1 MICTRRYQSKE
12 MESHII
18 AYGIAIIIL
27 IMFSAYF
34 SATET
39 AFTSVNRIRIKNL
52 AGNGDKRAK
61 RVLELTDKY
70 DSLLSTILI
79 GNNIVNILITVIAT
93 LLFVELYGSLGP
105 TIATIVTTVLILIF
119 GEITPKSLAKEI
131 PEKTSM
137 SFGGSIRFVMMIFTP
152 LNFLFG
158 AWKKLVGK
166 VFKMDAEQGITEEE
180 LLTMVEEAETEGG
193 LDEERSELIQ
203 NAIEFN
209 GLEAWDILTPRVDV
223 AAIEVDTC
231 KDDIL
236 KLFRDTGFS
245 RIPVYDD
252 DIDNILGVLNQKDF
266 HNYIYGTSADIR
278 EYVAPVVFIPETMKL
293 PVILKKMQTTK
304 THMAVVIDEYGG
316 LAGIVT
322 LEDIL
327 EELVGEIYDEHDT
340 VISQEIMPLYDG
352 SYRVKGSAN
361 VEKLFDFFDVDDY
374 IDPVT
379 VNGWVVLELDKLP
392 ETGDCFEYRSEEKL
406 FKVRVTKADE
416 RKALEINLKVEPL
429 EKKED

>member
-1 MICTRRYQSKE
+1 

-18 AYGIAIIIL
+18 AYSIAIIIL

-137 SFGGSIRFVMMIFTP
+137 SFGGSIRLVMMIFTP

-392 ETGDCFEYRSEEKL
+392 ETGDYFEYRSEEKL

-429 EKKED
+429 EKTED

>member
-1 MICTRRYQSKE
+1 MICTRRYQSKI

-105 TIATIVTTVLILIF
+105 TIATVVTTVLILIF

-137 SFGGSIRFVMMIFTP
+137 CFGGSIRFVMMIFTP

-392 ETGDCFEYRSEEKL
+392 ETGDYFEYKSEEKL

-429 EKKED
+429 EKTED

>member
-1 MICTRRYQSKE
+1 

-105 TIATIVTTVLILIF
+105 TVATIVTTVLILIF

-131 PEKTSM
+131 PERTSM

-379 VNGWVVLELDKLP
+379 VNGWVMLELDKLP
-392 ETGDCFEYRSEEKL
+392 ETGDYFEYRSEGKL

-416 RKALEINLKVEPL
+416 RRALEINLKVEPL
-429 EKKED
+429 EKTES

>member
-152 LNFLFG
+152 LNFLFS

-429 EKKED
+429 EKTED

>member
-1 MICTRRYQSKE
+1 

-18 AYGIAIIIL
+18 AYSIAIIIL

-105 TIATIVTTVLILIF
+105 TVATIVTTVLILIF

-137 SFGGSIRFVMMIFTP
+137 SFGGSIRVVMMIFTP

-392 ETGDCFEYRSEEKL
+392 ETGDYFEYRSEEKL

-429 EKKED
+429 EKTED

>member
-1 MICTRRYQSKE
+1 MICTRRYQSKI

-105 TIATIVTTVLILIF
+105 TIATVVTTVLILIF

-137 SFGGSIRFVMMIFTP
+137 GFGGSIRFIMMIFTP
-152 LNFLFG
+152 LNFLFS
-158 AWKKLVGK
+158 AWKKLVAK
-166 VFKMDAEQGITEEE
+166 AFKMDAEQGITEEE

-209 GLEAWDILTPRVDV
+209 GLEAWDILTPRVYV

-392 ETGDCFEYRSEEKL
+392 ETGDYFEYKSEEKL

-429 EKKED
+429 EKTED

>member
-1 MICTRRYQSKE
+1 MICTRRYQSKI

-105 TIATIVTTVLILIF
+105 TIATVVTTVLILIF

-137 SFGGSIRFVMMIFTP
+137 GFGGSIRFVMMIFTP
-152 LNFLFG
+152 LNFLFS
-158 AWKKLVGK
+158 AWKKLVAK
-166 VFKMDAEQGITEEE
+166 AFKMDAEQGITEEE

-252 DIDNILGVLNQKDF
+252 DIDNVLGVLNQKDF

-392 ETGDCFEYRSEEKL
+392 ETGDYFEYKSEEKL

-429 EKKED
+429 EKTED

>member
-1 MICTRRYQSKE
+1 

-18 AYGIAIIIL
+18 AYSIAIIIL

-52 AGNGDKRAK
+52 AANGDKRAE
-61 RVLELTDKY
+61 RVLELSDRY

-79 GNNIVNILITVIAT
+79 GNNLVNILITVIAT
-93 LLFVELYGSLGP
+93 LMFVELYGSLGP
-105 TIATIVTTVLILIF
+105 TIATVVTTVLILVF

-131 PEKTSM
+131 PEKISKG
-137 SFGGSIRFVMMIFTP
+137 FGGSIRIVMIVFTP
-152 LNFLFG
+152 VNYLFS
-158 AWKKLVGK
+158 AWKKFVAK
-166 VFKMDAEQGITEEE
+166 AFKMDAEQGITEEE

-236 KLFRDTGFS
+236 KIFRDSGFS

-278 EYVAPVVFIPETMKL
+278 EYVAPVVFIPETMKI

-340 VISQEIMPLYDG
+340 VISQEIIPLYDG

-379 VNGWVVLELDKLP
+379 VNGWVALELDKLP
-392 ETGDCFEYRSEEKL
+392 ETGDCFEYRSEKKL
-406 FKVRVTKADE
+406 FRVRVTKADE
-416 RKALEINLKVEPL
+416 RKALEVNLKVEL
-429 EKKED
+429 LDKTESGYTKKGK

>member
-1 MICTRRYQSKE
+1 MICTRRYQSKI

-105 TIATIVTTVLILIF
+105 TVATIVTTVLILIF

-137 SFGGSIRFVMMIFTP
+137 SFGGSIRVVMMIFTP

-392 ETGDCFEYRSEEKL
+392 ETGDYFEYKSEEKL

-429 EKKED
+429 EKTED

>member
-1 MICTRRYQSKE
+1 MICTRRYQSKI

-93 LLFVELYGSLGP
+93 LLFVELYCSLGP

-137 SFGGSIRFVMMIFTP
+137 GFGGSIRLVMMIFTP

-158 AWKKLVGK
+158 AWKKLVAK
-166 VFKMDAEQGITEEE
+166 AFKMDKEQGITEEE

-429 EKKED
+429 EKTEG

>member
-1 MICTRRYQSKE
+1 MICTRRYQSKI

-105 TIATIVTTVLILIF
+105 TIATVVTTVLILIF

-137 SFGGSIRFVMMIFTP
+137 GFGGSIRFVMMIFTP
-152 LNFLFG
+152 LNFLFRE
-158 AWKKLVGK
+158 WKKLVAK
-166 VFKMDAEQGITEEE
+166 AFKMDAEQGITEEE

-429 EKKED
+429 EKTED

>member
-1 MICTRRYQSKE
+1 

-105 TIATIVTTVLILIF
+105 TIATVVTTVLILIF

-137 SFGGSIRFVMMIFTP
+137 SFGGSIRVVMMIFTP

-429 EKKED
+429 EKTED

>member
-1 MICTRRYQSKE
+1 MICTRRYQSKI

-105 TIATIVTTVLILIF
+105 TIATVVTTVLILIF

-137 SFGGSIRFVMMIFTP
+137 GFGGSIRVVMMIFTP
-152 LNFLFG
+152 LNFLFS
-158 AWKKLVGK
+158 AWKKLVAK
-166 VFKMDAEQGITEEE
+166 AFKMDAEQGITEEE

-392 ETGDCFEYRSEEKL
+392 ETGDYFEYKSEEKL

-429 EKKED
+429 EKTED

>member
-1 MICTRRYQSKE
+1 MICTRRYQSKI

-52 AGNGDKRAK
+52 AGNGDKRAR

-137 SFGGSIRFVMMIFTP
+137 GFGGSIRLVMMIFTP

-158 AWKKLVGK
+158 AWKKLVAK
-166 VFKMDAEQGITEEE
+166 AFKMDKEQGITEEE

-429 EKKED
+429 EKTED

>member
-1 MICTRRYQSKE
+1 M
-12 MESHII
+12 
-18 AYGIAIIIL
+18 
-27 IMFSAYF
+27 
-34 SATET
+34 
-39 AFTSVNRIRIKNL
+39 
-52 AGNGDKRAK
+52 
-61 RVLELTDKY
+61 
-70 DSLLSTILI
+70 
-79 GNNIVNILITVIAT
+79 
-93 LLFVELYGSLGP
+93 GP
-105 TIATIVTTVLILIF
+105 TIATVVTTILILIF
-119 GEITPKSLAKEI
+119 GEITPKSLAKEM
-131 PEKTSM
+131 PEKLSTHIS
-137 SFGGSIRFVMMIFTP
+137 GSINVIMILFTP
-152 LNFLFG
+152 VNYLFG
-158 AWKKLVGK
+158 AWKKLVSK
-166 VFKMDAEQGITEEE
+166 AFRMNPEQGITEEE

-223 AAIEVDTC
+223 EAIEIDTC
-231 KDDIL
+231 KNDIL

-245 RIPVYDD
+245 RLPVYDD

-266 HNYIYGTSADIR
+266 HNYILGTSADIR
-278 EYVAPVVFIPETMKL
+278 EYIVPVVFVPETMKL
-293 PVILKKMQTTK
+293 PVILKKMQSTK

-352 SYRVKGSAN
+352 SYRIKGNAN
-361 VEKLFDFFDVDDY
+361 VEKVFDFFDVDDY

-379 VNGWVVLELDKLP
+379 VNGWVALTLDKLP
-392 ETGDCFEYRSEEKL
+392 ETGDCFEYKSEDKL

-416 RKALEINLKVEPL
+416 RKALEINLKVEIL
-429 EKKED
+429 EKPEE

>member
-1 MICTRRYQSKE
+1 

-18 AYGIAIIIL
+18 AYSIAIIIL

-137 SFGGSIRFVMMIFTP
+137 SFGGSIRLVMMIFTP

-429 EKKED
+429 EKTED

>member
-1 MICTRRYQSKE
+1 

-105 TIATIVTTVLILIF
+105 TIATVVTTVLILIF

-137 SFGGSIRFVMMIFTP
+137 GFGGSIRFVMMIFTP

-158 AWKKLVGK
+158 AWKKLVAK
-166 VFKMDAEQGITEEE
+166 AFKMDAEQGITEEE

-392 ETGDCFEYRSEEKL
+392 ETGDYFEYRSEEKL

-429 EKKED
+429 EKTED

>member
-1 MICTRRYQSKE
+1 MICTRRYQSKI

-105 TIATIVTTVLILIF
+105 TIATVVTTVLILIF

-137 SFGGSIRFVMMIFTP
+137 GFGGSIRFVMMIFTP
-152 LNFLFG
+152 LNFLFS
-158 AWKKLVGK
+158 AWKKLVAK
-166 VFKMDAEQGITEEE
+166 AFKMDAEQGITEEE

-266 HNYIYGTSADIR
+266 HNNIYGTSADIR

-392 ETGDCFEYRSEEKL
+392 ETGDYFEYKSEEKL

-429 EKKED
+429 EKTED

>member
-1 MICTRRYQSKE
+1 MD
-12 MESHII
+12 SHMI
-18 AYGIAIIIL
+18 AYSIAIIIL

-52 AGNGDKRAK
+52 AANGDKHAK
-61 RVLELTDKY
+61 RVLELIDKY

-93 LLFVELYGSLGP
+93 LMFVELCGSLGP
-105 TIATIVTTVLILIF
+105 TIATVVTTILILIF
-119 GEITPKSLAKEI
+119 GEITPKSLAKEM
-131 PEKTSM
+131 PEKLSTHIS
-137 SFGGSIRFVMMIFTP
+137 GSINVIMILFTP
-152 LNFLFG
+152 VNYLFG
-158 AWKKLVGK
+158 AWKKLVSK
-166 VFKMDAEQGITEEE
+166 AFRMNPEQGITEEE

-223 AAIEVDTC
+223 EAIEIDTC
-231 KDDIL
+231 KNDIL

-245 RIPVYDD
+245 RLPVYDD

-266 HNYIYGTSADIR
+266 HNYILGTSADIR
-278 EYVAPVVFIPETMKL
+278 EYIVPVVFVPETMKL
-293 PVILKKMQTTK
+293 PVILKKMQSTK

-352 SYRVKGSAN
+352 SYRIKGNAN
-361 VEKLFDFFDVDDY
+361 VEKVFDFFDVDDY

-379 VNGWVVLELDKLP
+379 VNGWVALTLDKLP
-392 ETGDCFEYRSEEKL
+392 ETGDCFEYKSEDKL

-416 RKALEINLKVEPL
+416 RKALEINLKVEIL
-429 EKKED
+429 EKPEE

>member
-1 MICTRRYQSKE
+1 

-105 TIATIVTTVLILIF
+105 TIATVVTTVLILIF

-137 SFGGSIRFVMMIFTP
+137 GFGGSIRLVMMIFTP

-429 EKKED
+429 EKTED

>member
-1 MICTRRYQSKE
+1 

-429 EKKED
+429 EKTED

>member
-1 MICTRRYQSKE
+1 

-18 AYGIAIIIL
+18 AYSIAIIIL

-137 SFGGSIRFVMMIFTP
+137 SFGGSIRVVMMIFTP

-392 ETGDCFEYRSEEKL
+392 ETGDYFEYKSEEKL

-429 EKKED
+429 EKTED

>member
-18 AYGIAIIIL
+18 AYSIAIIIL

-52 AGNGDKRAK
+52 AGSGDKRAK

-105 TIATIVTTVLILIF
+105 TIATVVTTVLILVF

-137 SFGGSIRFVMMIFTP
+137 SFGSTIRLIMVIFTP

-158 AWKKLVGK
+158 AWKKLIAK
-166 VFKMDAEQGITEEE
+166 VFKMDTEQGITEEE

-266 HNYIYGTSADIR
+266 HNYIYGTSSDIR

-392 ETGDCFEYRSEEKL
+392 EAGDCFEYRSEDKL
-406 FKVRVTKADE
+406 FKVKVTKADE
-416 RKALEINLKVEPL
+416 RKALEINLKVEPI
-429 EKKED
+429 EKPED

>member
-1 MICTRRYQSKE
+1 MICTRRYQSKI

-105 TIATIVTTVLILIF
+105 TIATVVTTVLILIF

-137 SFGGSIRFVMMIFTP
+137 GFGGSIRFIMMIFTP
-152 LNFLFG
+152 LNFLFS
-158 AWKKLVGK
+158 AWKKLVAK
-166 VFKMDAEQGITEEE
+166 AFKMDVEQGITEEE

-392 ETGDCFEYRSEEKL
+392 ETGDYFEYKSEEKL

-429 EKKED
+429 EKTED

>member
-1 MICTRRYQSKE
+1 
-12 MESHII
+12 
-18 AYGIAIIIL
+18 
-27 IMFSAYF
+27 
-34 SATET
+34 
-39 AFTSVNRIRIKNL
+39 
-52 AGNGDKRAK
+52 
-61 RVLELTDKY
+61 
-70 DSLLSTILI
+70 
-79 GNNIVNILITVIAT
+79 
-93 LLFVELYGSLGP
+93 
-105 TIATIVTTVLILIF
+105 
-119 GEITPKSLAKEI
+119 
-131 PEKTSM
+131 
-137 SFGGSIRFVMMIFTP
+137 
-152 LNFLFG
+152 
-158 AWKKLVGK
+158 
-166 VFKMDAEQGITEEE
+166 MDAEQGITEEE

-392 ETGDCFEYRSEEKL
+392 ETGDCFEYKSEEKL

-429 EKKED
+429 EKTED

>member
-1 MICTRRYQSKE
+1 

-105 TIATIVTTVLILIF
+105 TIATVVTTVLILIF

-137 SFGGSIRFVMMIFTP
+137 GFGGSIRFVMMIFTP
-152 LNFLFG
+152 LNFLFS
-158 AWKKLVGK
+158 AWKKLVAK
-166 VFKMDAEQGITEEE
+166 AFKMDVEQGITEEE

-392 ETGDCFEYRSEEKL
+392 ETGDYFEYKSEEKL

-429 EKKED
+429 EKTED

>member
-1 MICTRRYQSKE
+1 

-18 AYGIAIIIL
+18 AYSIAIIIL

-137 SFGGSIRFVMMIFTP
+137 GFGGSIRLVMMIFTP

-158 AWKKLVGK
+158 AWKKLVAK
-166 VFKMDAEQGITEEE
+166 AFKMDKEQGITEEE

-429 EKKED
+429 EKTED

>member
-1 MICTRRYQSKE
+1 
-12 MESHII
+12 
-18 AYGIAIIIL
+18 
-27 IMFSAYF
+27 
-34 SATET
+34 
-39 AFTSVNRIRIKNL
+39 
-52 AGNGDKRAK
+52 
-61 RVLELTDKY
+61 
-70 DSLLSTILI
+70 
-79 GNNIVNILITVIAT
+79 
-93 LLFVELYGSLGP
+93 
-105 TIATIVTTVLILIF
+105 
-119 GEITPKSLAKEI
+119 
-131 PEKTSM
+131 M
-137 SFGGSIRFVMMIFTP
+137 SFGGSIRVVMMIFTP

-316 LAGIVT
+316 LAGLVT

-392 ETGDCFEYRSEEKL
+392 ETGDYFEYKSEEKL

-429 EKKED
+429 EKTED

>member
-1 MICTRRYQSKE
+1 

-105 TIATIVTTVLILIF
+105 TVATIVTTVLILIF

-131 PEKTSM
+131 PERTSM

-158 AWKKLVGK
+158 AWKKIVGK

-379 VNGWVVLELDKLP
+379 VNGWVMLELDKLP
-392 ETGDCFEYRSEEKL
+392 ETGDYFEYRSEGKL

-416 RKALEINLKVEPL
+416 RRALEINLKVEPL
-429 EKKED
+429 EKTES

>member
-1 MICTRRYQSKE
+1 MICTRRYQSKI

-105 TIATIVTTVLILIF
+105 TIATVVTTVLILIF

-137 SFGGSIRFVMMIFTP
+137 GFGGSIRLVMMIFTP

-429 EKKED
+429 EKTED

>member
-1 MICTRRYQSKE
+1 

-105 TIATIVTTVLILIF
+105 TVATVVTTVLILIF

-137 SFGGSIRFVMMIFTP
+137 GFGGSIRLVMMIFTP

-429 EKKED
+429 EKTED

>member
-1 MICTRRYQSKE
+1 

-18 AYGIAIIIL
+18 AYSIAIIIL

-52 AGNGDKRAK
+52 AGNGDKRAR

-137 SFGGSIRFVMMIFTP
+137 GFGGSIRLVMMIFTP

-429 EKKED
+429 EKTED

>member
-1 MICTRRYQSKE
+1 

-105 TIATIVTTVLILIF
+105 TIATVVTTVLILIF

-137 SFGGSIRFVMMIFTP
+137 GFGGSIRFVMMIFTP

-392 ETGDCFEYRSEEKL
+392 ETGDYFEYKSEEKL

-429 EKKED
+429 EKTED

>member
-1 MICTRRYQSKE
+1 MICTRRYQSKI

-105 TIATIVTTVLILIF
+105 TIATVVTTVLILIF
-119 GEITPKSLAKEI
+119 GEITPKSLAKET

-137 SFGGSIRFVMMIFTP
+137 GFGGSIRFVMMIFTP

-392 ETGDCFEYRSEEKL
+392 ETGDYFEYKSEEKL

-429 EKKED
+429 EKTED

>member
-1 MICTRRYQSKE
+1 MICTRRYQSKI

-105 TIATIVTTVLILIF
+105 TIATVVTTVLILIF

-137 SFGGSIRFVMMIFTP
+137 GFGGSIRFVMMIFTP
-152 LNFLFG
+152 LNFLFS
-158 AWKKLVGK
+158 AWKKLVAK
-166 VFKMDAEQGITEEE
+166 AFKMDAEQGITEEE

-304 THMAVVIDEYGG
+304 THMAVVIDEYGR

-392 ETGDCFEYRSEEKL
+392 ETGDYFEYKSEEKL

-429 EKKED
+429 EKTED